1 MIVVCGCFENE
12 HLKMDGS
19 STADG
24 VKELEPELLSW
35 EAHTRDIFQQRLY
48 DFAKR
53 SKTDK
58 LLIPAVNTISSK
70 DLAVYTFWL
79 EPDVEVFDTGCS
91 SPVAKHFLQCVF
103 PLDCSAVYLTKLLL
117 CEICIK
123 THRDDL
129 FLNII
134 RKPKKKK
141 CKSFCSAYF
150 LWSTQCHCFGW
161 YGQHHVPGVINFHYF
176 CFKVI
181 FAFRVWFSFCMDQ

>member
-1 MIVVCGCFENE
+1 MCIYSFLRRLTPLIVVCGCFENE

-161 YGQHHVPGVINFHYF
+161 
-176 CFKVI
+176 
-181 FAFRVWFSFCMDQ
+181 

>member
-1 MIVVCGCFENE
+1 MA
-12 HLKMDGS
+12 HLLQMES
-19 STADG
+19 RS
-24 VKELEPELLSW
+24 LNLSCCPEK
-35 EAHTRDIFQQRLY
+35 HTRDIFQQRLY

-161 YGQHHVPGVINFHYF
+161 
-176 CFKVI
+176 
-181 FAFRVWFSFCMDQ
+181 